1 LLQKKLR
8 DRELQKKNAKKRK
21 KNGGKKKKNGWM
33 RSSLTLN
40 TDTLR

>member
-1 LLQKKLR
+1 MLQKKLK
-8 DRELQKKNAKKRK
+8 DRGLQKKNAKKRK

-33 RSSLTLN
+33 RSSQTLN

>member
-1 LLQKKLR
+1 LLQKKLKGR
-8 DRELQKKNAKKRK
+8 GLQKKNAKKRK

-33 RSSLTLN
+33 RSSQTLN